1 MKTNYR
7 YLVSESQYVEDK
19 AVISRSMAYLSAIN
33 RLYVTTP
40 KGADIIKK
48 RAGGMNYVHG
58 GSSLQ
63 EMVVPVVKVITSK
76 GKQDTGYVNVEI
88 SSFISRITNTEFK
101 LDFMQMTPVTDKD
114 KPRKLVAFFIDESGK
129 KISFDVPIIANIR
142 DVDARKRLIT
152 EKFTLRSGKYRA
164 GQDYYL
170 VLADMD
176 DESRIHQKYKFTIDI
191 AEM

>member
-1 MKTNYR
+1 MGT
-7 YLVSESQYVEDK
+7 
-19 AVISRSMAYLSAIN
+19 
-33 RLYVTTP
+33 
-40 KGADIIKK
+40 DIIKK
-48 RAGGMNYVHG
+48 QAGGMNYVHG

-63 EMVVPVVKVITSK
+63 EMIVPVVKVITAK

-114 KPRKLVAFFIDESGK
+114 KPRKLVAFFVDETGK

-142 DVDARKRLIT
+142 DKEASKRLIT
-152 EKFTLRSGKYRA
+152 EKFTLRSGKYRT

-176 DESRIHQKYKFTIDI
+176 DESQIHQRYKFTIDI